1 MSAWQRIRVVIS
13 VLWLVGFL
21 IFLFVGA
28 DRSHSEVVQYCLKA
42 APESR
47 ETTAREESRQIC
59 LRAFEASRETPG
71 KLVKEL
77 ASDKILWA
85 VMFGPIALLWIVGG
99 VISYVVRW
107 IAQRSLKGA
116 RNAAL
121 MLRRKL
127 TRKRCS

>member
-1 MSAWQRIRVVIS
+1 MSGWQRIGVVIS
-13 VLWLVGFL
+13 IVWLVGFP
-21 IFLFVGA
+21 IFLFIDA
-28 DRSHSEVVQYCLKA
+28 NRSHSEVLQHCLKA
-42 APESR
+42 APVSR
-47 ETTAREESRQIC
+47 EPTEREESRQIC

-71 KLVKEL
+71 KLVQEL